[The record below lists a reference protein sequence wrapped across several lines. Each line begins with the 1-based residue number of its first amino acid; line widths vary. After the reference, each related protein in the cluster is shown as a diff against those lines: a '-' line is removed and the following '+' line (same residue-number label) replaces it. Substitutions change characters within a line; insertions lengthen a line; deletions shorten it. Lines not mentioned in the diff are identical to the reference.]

1 MKSKL
6 FLGVD
11 LGTQSTKAVVYDLVK
26 KKIVGTGHAPHALI
40 SRADGSR
47 EQKAEWWIA
56 ALKKALAQIPAG
68 LKKSL
73 LGMGVSGQ
81 QHGFVP
87 VDADGKVLYPVKLW
101 CDTATT
107 AECAEITARF
117 GGEDKLIREVGNPI
131 LPGYTASKILWLK
144 KNHPELYAKLHRI
157 LLPHDYLNFFL
168 TGQAVMEWGDAS
180 GTGLLDIAKRRWSPE
195 ALRALDS
202 ERDLAKVLPRLIE
215 PHELAGKVNAKAAAF
230 FGLPVG
236 LPVSAGGGDNMMGA
250 IGTGTNR
257 SGALTLSL
265 GTSGTLY
272 GFSDKPMIDPNGI
285 LAAFCSSTGGWL
297 PLLCTMNCTVA
308 TELTRGLLGLGLP
321 EMEKLASKSPPG
333 ADGVLTLPFYNGER
347 TPNLPNG
354 RGTITGLTNANFSKE
369 NLVRSAME
377 SAVLGLR
384 YGLESFVSLGFEP
397 KEIKIIGGGAKSRL
411 WRQMTADIFNL
422 RVVSPVQEE
431 AAAFGAALQAAWAV
445 ECAEGKTADLNKILD
460 AHLAFDK
467 TKETRPNA
475 KNVKLYAGIFAEY
488 KKILENLRPLF
499 I

>member
-1 MKSKL
+1 MKTRL

-11 LGTQSTKAVVYDLVK
+11 LGTQSTKVVVYDLVK
-26 KKIVGTGHAPHALI
+26 KKIVAVGHAPHALT

-56 ALKKALAQIPAG
+56 ALKKALSQVPAA
-68 LKKSL
+68 LKKNL

-87 VDADGKVLYPVKLW
+87 VDSEGKVLHPVKLW
-101 CDTATT
+101 CDTAT
-107 AECAEITARF
+107 AVECAEITTRF

-131 LPGYTASKILWLK
+131 LPGYTASKILWFK

-168 TGQAVMEWGDAS
+168 TGEAVMEWGDAS
-180 GTGLLDIAKRRWSPE
+180 GTGLLDIAQRRWSPE
-195 ALRALDS
+195 ALRALDPG
-202 ERDLAKVLPRLIE
+202 RDLAKILPRLIQ
-215 PHELAGKVNAKAAAF
+215 PHELAGKIHAKAAAF
-230 FGLPVG
+230 FALPVG

-257 SGALTLSL
+257 SGTLTLSL

-272 GFSDKPMIDPNGI
+272 GYSDKPMIDQNGI

-308 TELTRGLLGLGLP
+308 TELTRGLLKIPLP
-321 EMEKLASKSPPG
+321 EMEKLASKVPAGSQ
-333 ADGVLTLPFYNGER
+333 GVLTLPFFNGER

-354 RGTITGLTNANFSKE
+354 RGTITGLTPANFSKE
-369 NLVRSAME
+369 NLIRSAME

-384 YGLESFVSLGFEP
+384 YGLESFTSLGFEP
-397 KEIKIIGGGAKSRL
+397 KEIKIIGGGAKSKL

-445 ECAEGKTADLNKILD
+445 ESSNGKVSDLNKILD
-460 AHLAFDK
+460 AHIAFDK
-467 TKETRPNA
+467 AKEARPNA
-475 KNVKLYAGIFAEY
+475 KN
-488 KKILENLRPLF
+488 
-499 I
+499 

>member
-1 MKSKL
+1 MKTNL

-11 LGTQSTKAVVYDLVK
+11 LGTQSTKVVVYDLVK
-26 KKIVGTGHAPHALI
+26 KKIMAVGHAPHALT
-40 SRADGSR
+40 SRTDGSR

-56 ALKKALAQIPAG
+56 ALKKALAGIPAS
-68 LKKSL
+68 LKKNL

-87 VDADGKVLYPVKLW
+87 VDAEGKVLYPVKLW
-101 CDTATT
+101 CDTSTA
-107 AECAEITARF
+107 AECAEITERF
-117 GGEDKLIREVGNPI
+117 GGEDRLIRAVGNPI
-131 LPGYTASKILWLK
+131 LPGYTASKILWFK
-144 KNHPELYAKLHRI
+144 KNHPDLYAKLHRI

-180 GTGLLDIAKRRWSPE
+180 GTGLLNIAKRRWSGE

-202 ERDLAKVLPRLIE
+202 ERDLTEVLPRLIP
-215 PHELAGKVNAKAAAF
+215 PHELAGKVSAKAAAY
-230 FGLPVG
+230 FGLPLG

-257 SGALTLSL
+257 SGTLTLSL

-272 GFSDKPMIDPNGI
+272 GYSDKPMIDPKGI

-308 TELTRGLLGLGLP
+308 TELTRGLLNLKLP
-321 EMEKLASKSPPG
+321 EMEKLASKTVPG
-333 ADGVLTLPFYNGER
+333 SEGLLTLPFYNGER

-354 RGTITGLTNANFSKE
+354 RGTVTGLTPTNFSKE

-384 YGLESFVSLGFEP
+384 YGLESFTALGFEP
-397 KEIKIIGGGAKSRL
+397 KEIKIIGGGANSRL

-422 RVVSPVQEE
+422 RVVSPVQTE

-445 ECAEGKTADLNKILD
+445 DRASGKTADLNALLES
-460 AHLAFDK
+460 HVAFDK
-467 TKETRPNA
+467 SKEARPNA
-475 KNVKLYAGIFAEY
+475 KNVRTYSEVFVQY
-488 KKILENLRPLF
+488 KKVLENLKPLF